1 MLSALAK
8 LMDELS
14 HRLYVLPDVEIV
26 FLFVILTVSY
36 TFFVYYILQFTLGRL
51 ALPTDNYFGVTIVGT
66 LTSLNAVLLI
76 FTLVQAINTNS
87 KAKSLVM
94 SEISSVE
101 LFNKKLNFIPEQ
113 QAAEIRHQLGDY
125 LDAVAVSGWD
135 AMITG
140 IPSKKTEA
148 IFSHLINTI
157 PHLRDNKEID
167 RDYLKEIFSSFA
179 DLVKSRYDR
188 LKMGGTR
195 LPYYYLL
202 AIFFL
207 FTLHILQF
215 FLLTKPNKYS
225 LSILEIHMACLGL
238 LLGIVVVYDHP
249 FEGETSIKPE
259 LYHELSL
266 KLQNENNYF
275 GNSP

>member
-14 HRLYVLPDVEIV
+14 HHLYVLPDVEIV
-26 FLFVILTVSY
+26 FLFVMLTVIY
-36 TFFVYYILQFTLGRL
+36 TFVVYYILKYTLGRL
-51 ALPTDNYFGVTIVGT
+51 ALPSDNYFGVTIVGT

-76 FTLVQAINTNS
+76 FTLVQAINMNA
-87 KAKSLVM
+87 KAKSLVLN
-94 SEISSVE
+94 EISSVE

-113 QAAEIRHQLGDY
+113 QAEEIRNQLGNY
-125 LDAVAVSGWD
+125 LDAVAVSGWN

-140 IPSKKTEA
+140 IPSKETED

-157 PHLRDNKEID
+157 PLLRDNKEID
-167 RDYLKEIFSSFA
+167 RDYLKELFISFS

-188 LKMGGTR
+188 LKMSGTR

-215 FLLTKPNKYS
+215 FLLTKSNKYS

-249 FEGETSIKPE
+249 FEGETSIKPQI
-259 LYHELSL
+259 YHELSL
-266 KLQNENNYF
+266 KLRNDKY
-275 GNSP
+275 